1 MINRFEQHLTE
12 AKAKK
17 DTAVFAFGR
26 MNPPTIGHGVVVDK
40 VMAEAAK
47 RGGDHFVFVSKT
59 QDAKKNPLNQKQK
72 VTYLKKFF
80 PRGNFPLGKTTNP
93 FDTVLYLCE
102 LGYKHIVVVTG
113 SDHIAEYNKIK
124 EYKGKVATN
133 DPKKRSYSFETLEVV
148 VAGQARDDSAQGVA
162 GMSASKMRAAAFNG
176 DFKTFATGVPGTDS
190 NLKKQLYKDV
200 RKGLNLSEEYI
211 PEAKDESKDNV
222 TILALTSSEKD
233 LSDTVEKMEE
243 ICKKRKIPFYAVKTS
258 KAQVEISNVVSR
270 KITIKNYDGEG
281 KDVSIVPGDTVAVVR
296 GGVMN
301 TEVGVAILNIL
312 QNNGVF
318 MINERGGMELCANKL
333 ETAIALKKHGL
344 PHPRTAYVANE
355 ENIETAV
362 KEIGGKF
369 PVIVKTLTG
378 AEGIGVSKIDSMES
392 LKSVLQTLWKFGA
405 EVIMQEFLPDFKND
419 VRSIVL
425 NGRIFACAK
434 RDKAP
439 KDFRTNIARGSK
451 GGSFQ
456 LSDEEVKLVEQAAR
470 VSKCYYV
477 GIDHVINDGKPYIIE
492 MNASPGS
499 GNIYYRYY
507 EDGKGKDN
515 VKGEELVEDFVDYI
529 TNKAHWKL
537 FAHLAVREQVKV
549 DGVEYTAKIDTG
561 NSGYNMIH
569 GDDIKDNGDHTVTFT
584 LPNGKRITKK
594 IVSRITVK
602 SGIGEKKRLVILMD
616 VEFHGKKYP
625 NIKFSVGDRSHMSTK
640 VLFGLQFL
648 SKTGMVVD
656 PADAIYPQPD
666 PKKRRDGA
674 DEEEEEQMTEANA
687 LLAAPRILAKVMGLA
702 KKAKTLPKP
711 QLKPH
716 MERVKTEIIYDLYKA
731 SGVTVSLAAWV
742 EKTKIGG
749 VIAKFLDKI
758 ISEGGVS
765 TAKILKFAHA
775 VQPAFGSILDTLM
788 MSYED
793 DRYSIIKNG
802 DEWHVF
808 DEEDQIGAYATEDEA
823 HACIRR
829 REKYLSLQMDNDIS
843 EADVTKGKE
852 FKTKTGKTKESPKDK
867 GTGLPKK
874 YVSGMSKKDAE
885 LRKKRLA
892 KRKAMPDDDP
902 KTWEFVN
909 PKEKDIKTKPSKYSA
924 LYKKLAKK
932 GKLKALK
939 NQYEHDAAMECIS
952 GIDEANGTTAEK
964 MRLSIAA
971 EGRYH
976 SRSMPEA
983 ASITRAYIDH
993 LKEVRDEELGSLD
1006 SSPRDINEDLDYL
1019 MLEVSPPGG
1028 PARRFSKKEKIKAE
1042 FKKRYGNR
1050 WKEVFYAT
1058 AWKMHRG
1065 ESFEPTSEWLD
1076 ESKKISDVM
1085 KWTAL
1090 GKRGPLLIAT
1100 DKIVKTYKYDTPGE
1114 RERLKEDKTPEEKD
1128 ALYKEWEKLVNM
1140 SGKEIQDFL
1149 DSEEGE
1155 EAGLSRKEAGKAG
1168 AGGKKITSGRDSAR
1182 AIIRMLDTPKS
1193 EWSPNDWEWAGKQV
1207 NFINRMKGAKGD
1219 LRDADGKPTR
1229 KLLALKVWG
1238 YNPEK
1243 KS

>member
-1 MINRFEQHLTE
+1 MINGFEKHLQE
-12 AKAKK
+12 VRKAKK

-40 VMAEAAK
+40 VIAEANK

-80 PRGNFPLGKTTNP
+80 PKGNFPLGKTTNP

-113 SDHIAEYNKIK
+113 SDHIAEYNKIR

-148 VAGQARDDSAQGVA
+148 VAGEARDDNAQGVA
-162 GMSASKMRAAAFNG
+162 GMSASKMRAAAFSG
-176 DFKTFATGVPGTDS
+176 DFKTFATGVPGSD
-190 NLKKQLYKDV
+190 NAMKKQLYKDV
-200 RKGLNLSEEYI
+200 RKGLNLKEEYI
-211 PEAKDESKDNV
+211 YEAKGEDSPV
-222 TILALTSSEKD
+222 TILALTSSEND

-243 ICKKRKIPFYAVKTS
+243 ICKKRKIPFYAIKTS
-258 KAQVEISNVVSR
+258 KAQVDLTNVVSK
-270 KITIKNYDGEG
+270 KITIKNYDGDG
-281 KDVSIVPGDTVAVVR
+281 KDITVVPGDTVAVVR

-301 TEVGVAILNIL
+301 SEVGVAILTIL

-333 ETAIALKKHGL
+333 ESAIALKKHEL
-344 PHPRTAYVANE
+344 PHPRTAYVTNE

-378 AEGIGVSKIDSMES
+378 AEGIGVSKIESMES

-405 EVIMQEFLPDFKND
+405 EVIIQEFLPDFKND

-456 LSDEEVKLVEQAAR
+456 LSDEEVKLVERAAR

-477 GIDHVINDGKPYIIE
+477 GIDHVVSNGKPYIIE

-529 TNKAHWKL
+529 INKAHWKL
-537 FAHLAVREQVKV
+537 FAHLAVREKVKV

-561 NSGYNMIH
+561 NSGYNMMH
-569 GDDIKDNGDHTVTFT
+569 GDDIKDNGDHTMTFT
-584 LPNGKRITKK
+584 LPNGKRITKE

-602 SGIGEKKRLVILMD
+602 SGIGEKKRLVTLMD
-616 VEFHGKKYP
+616 VEFKGKKYP

-656 PADAIYPQPD
+656 PADAIFPQPD

-674 DEEEEEQMTEANA
+674 DEEEEEEMSEATA
-687 LLAAPRILAKVMGLA
+687 LLAAPKIAAKVMGLA
-702 KKAKTLPKP
+702 QKAKSLPKP

-716 MERVKTEIIYDLYKA
+716 VEKVKQEIIYDLYKA
-731 SGVTVSLAAWV
+731 SGVTVSLVAWM
-742 EKTKIGG
+742 EKTKIGNI
-749 VIAKFLDKI
+749 IAKFLDKVI
-758 ISEGGVS
+758 GEGGVS
-765 TAKILKFAHA
+765 MAKIMKAA
-775 VQPAFGSILDTLM
+775 QTVQPVFSAVTDMLN
-788 MSYED
+788 MSHEEDRYRIIKDEAGWRVYDGD
-793 DRYSIIKNG
+793 DRLGTY
-802 DEWHVF
+802 E
-808 DEEDQIGAYATEDEA
+808 TEKQAKDRIA
-823 HACIRR
+823 RIDRDIAA
-829 REKYLSLQMDNDIS
+829 QFDNDIS

-909 PKEKDIKTKPSKYSA
+909 PAEKDIKTKPSKYST

-939 NQYEHDAAMECIS
+939 NGYEHDEAIQRLAEIDQSDATTNGKIRMAISYEEACIRR
-952 GIDEANGTTAEK
+952 A
-964 MRLSIAA
+964 
-971 EGRYH
+971 
-976 SRSMPEA
+976 MPEA
-983 ASITRAYIDH
+983 AHLTRAYIEE
-993 LKEVRDEELGSLD
+993 LKEERYKGYGEDQPMPTLE
-1006 SSPRDINEDLDYL
+1006 EDLDML
-1019 MLEVSPPGG
+1019 MLEVSPPSG

-1042 FKKRYGNR
+1042 FKKRYGKR

-1058 AWKMHRG
+1058 AWKMHG
-1065 ESFEPTSEWLD
+1065 EEFEPTTEWLD

-1149 DSEEGE
+1149 DSDEGK

-1207 NFINRMKGAKGD
+1207 NFINRMKGAKGGM
-1219 LRDADGKPTR
+1219 RDEDGKPTR